1 MKKLFLSLALLLT
14 GAVAAQAGTL
24 TVYCADGSTVKI
36 EIPDASEF
44 PSAERYDSYIKFLA
58 TAACGQ
64 CCDFAVNH
72 WENKGDGDFSHL

>member
-1 MKKLFLSLALLLT
+1 MKKLFLSLAFLLT

-44 PSAERYDSYIKFLA
+44 PSSERYDNYIKFLA
-58 TAACGQ
+58 TADCSQ
-64 CCDFAVNH
+64 YCDFAVNH
-72 WENKGDGDFSHL
+72 WENDRDGGFSHL